1 MAYQSRSRAIL
12 SDYFGDKLLLQALL
26 KKLQLVVDL
35 LLLFSMHGIR
45 IEAVYLNVWYTKSAS
60 SFRLQRSLSNLQST
74 PCEVENHLPLE
85 TTTCVA
91 TLS

>member
-1 MAYQSRSRAIL
+1 
-12 SDYFGDKLLLQALL
+12 
-26 KKLQLVVDL
+26 
-35 LLLFSMHGIR
+35 MHGIR